1 MYFIAIKRKLG
12 LNSSCRHGGRIMINV
27 HRRRAQVIRTSEKI
41 HLAYF
46 K

>member
-12 LNSSCRHGGRIMINV
+12 LNSSCRLRGRITIKV
-27 HRRRAQVIRTSEKI
+27 HRRGAQVIRTSEKI